1 MKALVLTFKP
11 EKQSFYFIIFF
22 SNKKKIVD
30 SSGKGTT
37 ILRLSWNFLNPKGMM
52 NFTVGFQM
60 MFPILNEK
68 EVTYF

>member
-1 MKALVLTFKP
+1 MKAFILTFKP

-22 SNKKKIVD
+22 LIKNFFD

-37 ILRLSWNFLNPKGMM
+37 ILRLSWNFMNPKGMM
-52 NFTVGFQM
+52 NFTVGLQM
-60 MFPILNEK
+60 MFPVLNEK